1 MMKIELYLPPGRSD
15 IPAFCLAQLLLDL
28 VTTEGCKAEDLVGW
42 LNTEMMY
49 LPNVGHQSEY

>member
-28 VTTEGCKAEDLVGW
+28 MTTEGCKA
-42 LNTEMMY
+42 
-49 LPNVGHQSEY
+49 